1 MNAPAPGWHPDPTAR
16 HEYRYWDGARWSDDV
31 SDNGVTGVD
40 PVGPGGL
47 AGGPGGPGGGPG
59 DPTAVGDP
67 TRQFSNPPGAGGP
80 GYGAAPG
87 PDAYGASGFGG
98 PGAGAPP
105 GPPYGPGGPG
115 QSGPYPP
122 YPGTGPVPPGGPRKS
137 GPSTGLIAGIA
148 ALAVA
153 VIAIV
158 AFVVTSGGDDDDTA
172 TDDTSDT
179 TEDTDGSSDTTGD
192 TSDTTAGGDGG
203 DGGLPEG
210 ITEEQAVDAM
220 ADALETQGGF
230 DRDTAECMSQAML
243 DQLGFE
249 KLEEI
254 GEASDPFSE
263 LTPEETSDL
272 LSSMVDC
279 GLTEMPTT
287 EG

>member
-67 TRQFSNPPGAGGP
+67 TRQFSNPPSPGGP

-87 PDAYGASGFGG
+87 PGGAYGASGFGS

-158 AFVVTSGGDDDDTA
+158 AFVVTSGDDDDTA

-179 TEDTDGSSDTTGD
+179 TEETDGSSDTTED
-192 TSDTTAGGDGG
+192 TSDTTAGGDS
-203 DGGLPEG
+203 GLPEG

-220 ADALETQGGF
+220 ADALETGGGF

-254 GEASDPFSE
+254 GASDNPFSE

-279 GLTEMPTT
+279 GLTEMPTS